1 MYSASFMFEAGTYN
15 EEFHRLDA
23 LIEAAASAT
32 PGYLG
37 QETWKSASGER
48 SNVVYY
54 WSTLESLKA
63 FSAHPKH
70 LEAKSRYQQWYK
82 GFHIVIAKIIK
93 SYGTSRRTSG
103 RLNNRFSLYLFD
115 AQRRYVLLCWR

>member
-1 MYSASFMFEAGTYN
+1 MYSASFIFEAGTYD
-15 EEFHRLDA
+15 EEFYRLDA

-37 QETWKSASGER
+37 QETWKSTSGER

-63 FSAHPKH
+63 FSAHPNIWKPK
-70 LEAKSRYQQWYK
+70 ADTSN
-82 GFHIVIAKIIK
+82 
-93 SYGTSRRTSG
+93 GTKAFTS
-103 RLNNRFSLYLFD
+103 
-115 AQRRYVLLCWR
+115 

>member
-1 MYSASFMFEAGTYN
+1 MYSASFIFEAGTYD

-54 WSTLESLKA
+54 WATLESLKA
-63 FSAHPKH
+63 FSAHPQH

-82 GFHIVIAKIIK
+82 GFHIVIAEIIK
-93 SYGTSRRTSG
+93 SYG
-103 RLNNRFSLYLFD
+103 D
-115 AQRRYVLLCWR
+115 DVLKHVTPNERAA

>member
-1 MYSASFMFEAGTYN
+1 VKVAASS
-15 EEFHRLDA
+15 RLA
-23 LIEAAASAT
+23 RKREKRTLAPVQLPFLGLIEAAASAT

-37 QETWKSASGER
+37 QETWKSTSGER

-63 FSAHPKH
+63 FSAHSKH

-82 GFHIVIAKIIK
+82 GFHIVIVEIIK
-93 SYGTSRRTSG
+93 SYGDDV
-103 RLNNRFSLYLFD
+103 LNHITPN
-115 AQRRYVLLCWR
+115 QRVV

>member
-1 MYSASFMFEAGTYN
+1 MQKTYSASFIFEAGTYD

-37 QETWKSASGER
+37 QETWKLTSDER

-54 WSTLESLKA
+54 WATLESLKA

-70 LEAKSRYQQWYK
+70 LEAKSQYQQWYK
-82 GFHIVIAKIIK
+82 GFHIVIAEIIK
-93 SYGTSRRTSG
+93 SYGDDVLKHITP
-103 RLNNRFSLYLFD
+103 N
-115 AQRRYVLLCWR
+115 QRVA